1 MDSTVHLWD
10 VSTGELI
17 QTLEDVGIG
26 WVLNNISF
34 SSDGRTLAVGS
45 YAVSLWE
52 VSTGERI
59 QTLEH
64 TGTIQSV
71 SFSPDGG
78 TLASASSDGT
88 ILLWELTPTAEPSLV
103 GDVNGDGVV
112 NILDLV
118 TVAGALGHTGQI
130 DADVNGDGV
139 VNILDLVTVAG
150 ALGNTG
156 AAPAA
161 HPQALSML
169 TADDVQNWLT
179 QAQRLSLTDLRLQ
192 RGVRF
197 LEQLLAALTPKATIL
212 LSNYPNPFNPE
223 TWIPYHLADAADV
236 QITIYDTKG
245 TLVRELDLGY
255 QPAGYYADRSKA
267 AYWDGRN
274 ANGESVAS
282 GIYFYQ
288 LRAGDYSATRRMVIL
303 K

>member
-1 MDSTVHLWD
+1 MRMSTA
-10 VSTGELI
+10 I
-17 QTLEDVGIG
+17 
-26 WVLNNISF
+26 
-34 SSDGRTLAVGS
+34 
-45 YAVSLWE
+45 
-52 VSTGERI
+52 
-59 QTLEH
+59 
-64 TGTIQSV
+64 
-71 SFSPDGG
+71 
-78 TLASASSDGT
+78 
-88 ILLWELTPTAEPSLV
+88 
-103 GDVNGDGVV
+103 
-112 NILDLV
+112 DLV
-118 TVAGALGHTGQI
+118 TVAGAIGQTGQI
-130 DADVNGDGV
+130 DADVNGDGA

-161 HPQALSML
+161 HPQGLSVL
-169 TADDVQNWLT
+169 TAGDVQNWLT

-192 RGVRF
+192 RGIRF
-197 LEQLLAALTPKATIL
+197 LEQLLAALPPKATTL
-212 LSNYPNPFNPE
+212 LPNYPNPFNPE

-245 TLVRELDLGY
+245 TLVRELDLGH
-255 QPAGYYADRSKA
+255 QPAGYYADRAKA